1 MINNDSFGFFTDDS
15 NKPVETFP
23 FRGYVG
29 PTFGSPFLSEER
41 QFNLM
46 FRSQIGAVDALGEIA
61 NFVNDNKDLDK
72 DQMKEGIEKIV
83 KDSAVYLRPETA
95 QAMFVQFLN
104 CQQTMSMKIPF
115 PLEILL
121 QE

>member
-1 MINNDSFGFFTDDS
+1 MS
-15 NKPVETFP
+15 
-23 FRGYVG
+23 

-46 FRSQIGAVDALGEIA
+46 FRTQIGSVDVLGDVARYADE
-61 NFVNDNKDLDK
+61 NRD
-72 DQMKEGIEKIV
+72 KEGRDFREGLEKII

-104 CQQTMSMKIPF
+104 VQQTQSMKVPF
-115 PLEILL
+115 GIAQMGKSFEMRLR
-121 QE
+121 